1 MSRHLEAQ
9 EAELSVL
16 GGILLDNGVFDSVG
30 GLLSADDFFALRN
43 RHVFKHMVQLNQ
55 QQLPIDAVTLA
66 SALEQAGEIQDAG
79 GHDYLLT
86 LSQAT
91 ATAVNI
97 EHHTSIVREAADIR
111 RLIGACGGII
121 EQAQGGDYEDSNR
134 LFDEAQQAVFE
145 IGQTRERRQFT
156 GMNEA
161 LKKVVERVKRAY
173 EEKRAVTGVPTGYYM
188 LDKMTSGFQAGDLII
203 LAARP
208 AMGKTALALNFATNA
223 ASAGN
228 ISVALFSLEMPT
240 VQLGGRMLASESRID
255 GERMRNGQLT
265 EGDIDRL
272 LQGFKR
278 MQDWPVFI
286 DDTPSITV
294 MEARSKCRRLAAD
307 KGIPPLG
314 LILIDYLQLMKGA
327 PNISSR
333 EQQISDISRNLK
345 GLAKELDVPVIALSQ
360 LNRGVESRPNKRP
373 LLSDLRESGAIEQDA
388 DIIMFVY
395 RDDYYNEDSE
405 DAGLAEIIVGKNR
418 SGSTG
423 TAKLKFHKQWTRFDN
438 LQLD

>member
-16 GGILLDNGVFDSVG
+16 GGILLDNGVFDSVA
-30 GLLSADDFFALRN
+30 GLLAADDFFALRN
-43 RHVFKHMVQLNQ
+43 RHVFKHMVQLHQ
-55 QQLPIDAVTLA
+55 QQQPIDAVTLA
-66 SALEQAGEIQDAG
+66 SVLEQAGELQDAG

-97 EHHTSIVREAADIR
+97 EHHTAIVRESADIR
-111 RLIGACGGII
+111 RLVSTCGGII
-121 EQAQGGDYEDSNR
+121 ERAQGGDYEDSHR

-156 GMNEA
+156 GMSDA

-173 EEKRAVTGVPTGYYM
+173 AEKRAVTGVPTGYYL

-223 ASAGN
+223 ASAGE

-255 GERMRNGQLT
+255 GEHMRNGQLT
-265 EGDIDRL
+265 DGDIDRL

-294 MEARSKCRRLAAD
+294 MEARSKCRRLASD

-423 TAKLKFHKQWTRFDN
+423 TAKLKFHKQCTRFDN
-438 LQLD
+438 LQID

>member
-16 GGILLDNGVFDSVG
+16 GGILLDNAVFDMVAG
-30 GLLSADDFFALRN
+30 VLTPDDFFALRN
-43 RHVFKHMVQLNQ
+43 RVVFKHMITLAGLQ
-55 QQLPIDAVTLA
+55 QPVDAVTLA
-66 SALEQAGEIQDAG
+66 TALEQAGELGDG
-79 GHDYLLT
+79 GGRDYLLT
-86 LSQAT
+86 LTQAT

-97 EHHTSIVREAADIR
+97 DHHTQLVREAADIR
-111 RLIGACGGII
+111 RLVAACNEIAG
-121 EQAQGGDYEDSNR
+121 QAQKGDYEDTHR
-134 LFDEAQQAVFE
+134 LFDDAQQKVFE
-145 IGQTRERRQFT
+145 IGQTRQRSQFT
-156 GMNEA
+156 RMNDA
-161 LKKVVERVKRAY
+161 LKEVVEKVKRAY
-173 EEKRAVTGVPTGYYM
+173 EEKRAVTGVPTGYHQ
-188 LDKMTSGFQAGDLII
+188 LDKLTSGFQPGDLII

-223 ASAGN
+223 AEQSGQ
-228 ISVALFSLEMPT
+228 SVALFSLEMPT
-240 VQLGGRMLASESRID
+240 VQLGGRMLASEARID
-255 GERMRNGQLT
+255 SERMRNGQLT
-265 EGDIDRL
+265 EQDIDRL

-278 MQDWPVFI
+278 MQEWPVFI
-286 DDTPSITV
+286 DDTPAITV
-294 MEARSKCRRLAAD
+294 MEARAKCRRLASD
-307 KGIPPLG
+307 KSIPDLG
-314 LILIDYLQLMKGA
+314 LILIDYLQLMKGSA
-327 PNISSR
+327 GISSR

-345 GLAKELDVPVIALSQ
+345 GLAKELSVPVIALSQ

-373 LLSDLRESGAIEQDA
+373 MLSDLRESGAIEQDA

-438 LQLD
+438 LQFE